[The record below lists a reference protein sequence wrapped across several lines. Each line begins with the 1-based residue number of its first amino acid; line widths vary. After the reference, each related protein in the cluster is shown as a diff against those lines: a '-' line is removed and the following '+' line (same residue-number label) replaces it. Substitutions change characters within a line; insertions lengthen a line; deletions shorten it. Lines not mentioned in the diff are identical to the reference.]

1 MKRQQIPGPGQ
12 SLGSGLMPGHEDRDH
27 FVADFFRCHSAAGF
41 RIAGS
46 DESRQE
52 IFWLC
57 AWLMRATVYQFI
69 DCFIEF
75 VEHGG
80 GTTPAGKKIREPC
93 RETDQIEQTLPHR
106 HLVSADAAVY
116 HVDYFIGNCG

>member
-1 MKRQQIPGPGQ
+1 MKRQQIPGPSQ

-41 RIAGS
+41 RIACS

-80 GTTPAGKKIREPC
+80 GTTPAGKKNSRPWRQPPQSESALAPAAPGS
-93 RETDQIEQTLPHR
+93 TDT
-106 HLVSADAAVY
+106 
-116 HVDYFIGNCG
+116 